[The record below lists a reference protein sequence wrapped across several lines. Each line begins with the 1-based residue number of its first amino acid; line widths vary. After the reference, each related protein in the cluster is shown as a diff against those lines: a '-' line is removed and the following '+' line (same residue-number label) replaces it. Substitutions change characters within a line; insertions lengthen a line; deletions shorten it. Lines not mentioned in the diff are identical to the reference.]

1 MPREFSRGRRV
12 ADHIQKELAVLIQQE
27 VKELVKECVDFAEA
41 SPFPSPND
49 LYKDIYEGPYN
60 FIMD

>member
-1 MPREFSRGRRV
+1 MLGVIKDNKYASSKEINN
-12 ADHIQKELAVLIQQE
+12 IQKE

-41 SPFPSPND
+41 SPFPSPDD